1 MAAVHDWQRLL
12 ADVATLVWRARL
24 RAGAAP
30 DAAGALGRVR
40 RDLEALADR
49 LDEGGVEVLDHT
61 GEPYDPGKSLR
72 VLAFQPTP
80 GAAGES
86 VGETVRPTVYYRGDW
101 IQMGEVIVHTPP
113 VESGAGE
120 KKS

>member
-12 ADVATLVWRARL
+12 ADIATLVWRARR
-24 RAGAAP
+24 RAGAAADVP
-30 DAAGALGRVR
+30 GALARVR

-49 LDEGGVEVLDHT
+49 LDEGGIEVLDHT

-72 VLAFQPTP
+72 VLSFQPMP

-86 VGETVRPTVYYRGDW
+86 IGETVKPTVYYHGDW
-101 IQMGEVIVHTPP
+101 LQMAEVIVHTPP
-113 VESGAGE
+113 VRSGVGE
-120 KKS
+120 EKS